1 MARRWS
7 TDNEKTNSPKGRNK
21 PMRTVAIALA
31 ALGFAATPVADG
43 VIEVRGSARVGTRP
57 EPRAVVW
64 LEAPNAPPAPAT
76 ERIVLDQRN
85 LSFSPH
91 VLAVRVGSTV
101 EFPNNDRVFHNVFSF
116 RDGKRFDLGTYPVGT
131 MRRVTFDRPGTSRI
145 FCNIH
150 PNMAAYVVTVDS
162 PYFAMADEA
171 GNFSIKAVP
180 RGSYTYR
187 TWRPGGSTLS
197 GSFNAEEDTP
207 LDVQW
212 P

>member
-1 MARRWS
+1 
-7 TDNEKTNSPKGRNK
+7 
-21 PMRTVAIALA
+21 MRTVAIALA
-31 ALGFAATPVADG
+31 ALGFAATPVTDG
-43 VIEVRGSARVGTRP
+43 IEVRGSARVGNRP
-57 EPRAVVW
+57 QPHAVVW
-64 LEAPNAPPAPAT
+64 LEAPNAPPSPAVDRT
-76 ERIVLDQRN
+76 VLDQRN
-85 LSFSPH
+85 LSFSPR
-91 VLAVRVGSTV
+91 VLAVRVGTTV

-162 PYFAMADEA
+162 PYYAVADEA
-171 GNFSIKAVP
+171 GNFSINGVP

-187 TWRPGGSTLS
+187 TWRPGGPALS
-197 GSFNAEEDTP
+197 GVFSAGEDTP